1 MNMAEGLPMRKTF
14 LVVCTL
20 VLSIGSLRAA
30 PTFTI
35 TEDFEG
41 TIDDASWRSSPQ
53 DTIVSTG
60 GNPGAYLEALRDS
73 AEPVILT
80 IPALA
85 AHFLGNYR
93 GKAVSGMGID
103 VAIFDVGISDDGRPV
118 SLHLLSDMNT
128 PDDPTDDCEIATVSA
143 KSLPR
148 PSPGHVW
155 RSFDFQ
161 VPSAAT
167 SLPRGWQVV
176 GCPGLDDNAAW
187 NAVITHV
194 SQASFAFGEPGFFYF
209 FQTWDI
215 GYDNARISFGKGA
228 IQQPPF

>member
-1 MNMAEGLPMRKTF
+1 MNKTF
-14 LVVCTL
+14 LVACAL
-20 VLSIGSLRAA
+20 VVSLGSVRAA
-30 PTFTI
+30 PSLTVTETF
-35 TEDFEG
+35 DG
-41 TIDDASWRSSPQ
+41 AIDDASWRSSPQ
-53 DTIVSTG
+53 DQIVSPG

-85 AHFLGNYR
+85 GQFLGNYR
-93 GKAVSGMGID
+93 SKVVSNVGID
-103 VAIFDVGISDDGRPV
+103 VAIFDVGISADQRPV

-128 PDDPTDDCEIATVSA
+128 PDDPSDDCEVASVST

-148 PSPGHVW
+148 PRHGW
-155 RSFDFQ
+155 RSFDFK
-161 VPSAAT
+161 VPSISTA
-167 SLPRGWQVV
+167 LPQGWQVV
-176 GCPGLDDNAAW
+176 GCAGLDDDAAW

-228 IQQPPF
+228 IQPPF